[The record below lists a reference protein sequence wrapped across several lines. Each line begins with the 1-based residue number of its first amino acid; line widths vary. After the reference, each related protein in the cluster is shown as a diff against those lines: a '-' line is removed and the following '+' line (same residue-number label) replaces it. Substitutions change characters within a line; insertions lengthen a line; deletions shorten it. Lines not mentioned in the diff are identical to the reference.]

1 MSPWHCSVAVTTAG
15 EFITA
20 HQSAHRQ
27 KYDLIQKDNQ
37 PYFFRENSPLFDW
50 DTRVDFE
57 HLYGQNLIVRA
68 QQHRGQELSDADLD
82 KLALLAIRQK
92 SVTLFLV

>member
-27 KYDLIQKDNQ
+27 KFDLIKKDGQ
-37 PYFFRENSPLFDW
+37 PYFFRESSPLFDW
-50 DTRVDFE
+50 NASVDFE
-57 HLYGQNLIVRA
+57 HYYGQNLVVRA
-68 QQHRGQELSDADLD
+68 RKQMDQELSDSDLD
-82 KLALLAIRQK
+82 KLAHLAIQQK
-92 SVTLFLV
+92 SVSFFYV